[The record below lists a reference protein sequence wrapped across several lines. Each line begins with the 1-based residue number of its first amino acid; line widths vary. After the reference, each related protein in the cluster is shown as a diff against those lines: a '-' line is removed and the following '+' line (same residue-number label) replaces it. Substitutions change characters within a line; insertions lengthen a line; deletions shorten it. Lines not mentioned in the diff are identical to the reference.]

1 MMKKMKSQ
9 KDRNVR
15 DTSEVN
21 SYHRDERRE
30 KDKKDRHENI
40 QKYPNR
46 DRFSPRNGKE
56 KSRTRYSDSEGTN
69 HDVAQNR
76 SGKKYTSSSYSRER
90 TMNKGNRRRS
100 VSTDSSEDKG
110 RVKDG
115 HFARRDEA
123 RHSRRDRVDDRNVST
138 EKSRRERSNKECHG
152 HEPQRNRS
160 KEDNYSNQA
169 SYRRRTR
176 SRSVENSR
184 SRKRSRDRS
193 SSGSVSSEEER
204 CSDRGRDKNSNG
216 RDKESRWGKKEKEWK
231 DPLLP
236 KSNTVYKD
244 KLTGMLEL
252 LKQDADIKR
261 KKEIA
266 DNPDKSQALA
276 EQVGKMEK
284 SGMKKPSENRPGD
297 WKCCKKGCGNINFA
311 WRKTCNNCDTE
322 KPENAEDY
330 VPAEE
335 IHEHASWFVGAI
347 KTEKENIKSGHQND
361 QKNYTSKVR
370 DEDSSSDDERPNRR
384 NVSMHNESTR
394 EERNS
399 RTKNRDNEAR
409 HAERNRSRDRDHRDR
424 HSDRR
429 EHYSSK
435 ARH

>member
-1 MMKKMKSQ
+1 MSMMMKKMKSQ

-21 SYHRDERRE
+21 SSYHREERRE
-30 KDKKDRHENI
+30 RGKNDRHENAK
-40 QKYPNR
+40 KYPNR
-46 DRFSPRNGKE
+46 DRFSPSNGKE
-56 KSRTRYSDSEGTN
+56 KSRARYSDSEGTN
-69 HDVAQNR
+69 HDVARNR

-90 TMNKGNRRRS
+90 TMKKGNRRRS

-123 RHSRRDRVDDRNVST
+123 RHSRRDRVDDRTVST
-138 EKSRRERSNKECHG
+138 ERSRRERSNKDYHG
-152 HEPQRNRS
+152 YEPQRNRS

-176 SRSVENSR
+176 SRSVEKSR
-184 SRKRSRDRS
+184 GRKRSRDRS

-204 CSDRGRDKNSNG
+204 RSGRGRDKHSNG

-266 DNPDKSQALA
+266 DNPDKAQALA

-311 WRKTCNNCDTE
+311 WRKACNNCDTE
-322 KPENAEDY
+322 KSENAQEY
-330 VPAEE
+330 QEGHE
-335 IHEHASWFVGAI
+335 RHEHADWFVGAI
-347 KTEKENIKSGHQND
+347 KTEGQDLKSDLQKKRNLSPRALDD
-361 QKNYTSKVR
+361 Q
-370 DEDSSSDDERPNRR
+370 SSSDETSEPTESSRHGNNRY
-384 NVSMHNESTR
+384 
-394 EERNS
+394 
-399 RTKNRDNEAR
+399 K
-409 HAERNRSRDRDHRDR
+409 RDRRTADVDHIDRKYEHKSSGRDKKR
-424 HSDRR
+424 DSYRTEQRR
-429 EHYSSK
+429 KSNM
-435 ARH
+435 RR